1 MFHASFNGNRSD
13 TPIRSDIIVLEQTDR
28 MIYYIYIYI
37 YIYTERGGGQIDR
50 EARIIHRLVPFLSLN
65 IQNA

>member
-37 YIYTERGGGQIDR
+37 YTERGEGQIDR